1 MTINEVEKALEIPR
15 ATIRFYEKQGLI
27 EPQREGN
34 GYRAYS
40 EEDVAQLKKIIILRK
55 IGLTIN
61 DIEDVFD
68 GARSLSDVLD
78 ANILNL
84 QKQIDELNGAVNLNR
99 RLKADSAELSSFDTD
114 RYWAMID
121 EEEKNGNSFFNLA
134 KDIAEVEK
142 KTILSYLCWTDKN
155 GNPYDLP
162 KGILYFILVMCA
174 IGCIC
179 CLTSRQ
185 WSLEIFMSGL
195 KWTLGIML
203 LECLFNIPMHFLG
216 KKYPWITRNK
226 VKILIISALLFC
238 VLLIIA
244 ANL

>member
-1 MTINEVEKALEIPR
+1 MTIKDVEKALEIPR

-114 RYWAMID
+114 R
-121 EEEKNGNSFFNLA
+121 
-134 KDIAEVEK
+134 
-142 KTILSYLCWTDKN
+142 
-155 GNPYDLP
+155 
-162 KGILYFILVMCA
+162 
-174 IGCIC
+174 
-179 CLTSRQ
+179 
-185 WSLEIFMSGL
+185 
-195 KWTLGIML
+195 
-203 LECLFNIPMHFLG
+203 
-216 KKYPWITRNK
+216 
-226 VKILIISALLFC
+226 
-238 VLLIIA
+238 
-244 ANL
+244 